1 MDVSLLIDAVVR
13 QTMVLIANL
22 VRATDHRPQLERIAQ
37 QVFLELNDELRRQG
51 VRASLLAGLFGMKLR
66 TYHDRVR
73 RARESVTCAG
83 QPLFQA
89 VFEYIR
95 TTGPAPQW
103 QIEGAFIDDHQKVLQ
118 AILDDLVET
127 GLVFK
132 SGRGASTRYGAMPTT
147 AEIPR
152 APEADAT
159 LAHVALYHRSPA
171 TREELAEQLG
181 PYVDLDAV
189 LDRLVADGRAER
201 SIDPDGIERFRS
213 DGYLI
218 PVGDP
223 VGWEAAVF
231 DHYQAV
237 VNAISVKLD
246 AGATRAR
253 DGDSAGGSTY
263 AFHVPD
269 GHPLTNEVL
278 GLLTEFRTRLT
289 TLRNRVDAVTATE
302 GLDRAESRQVTF
314 YFGQHTR

>member
-22 VRATDHRPQLERIAQ
+22 VRATGHRPQLERIAQ
-37 QVFLELNDELRRQG
+37 QIFLELNDELRRQG

-89 VFEYIR
+89 VFDHIR
-95 TTGPAPQW
+95 AEGPVQQW
-103 QIEGAFIDDHQKVLQ
+103 QIEGAFVDDHAKVLQ

-132 SGRGASTRYGAMPTT
+132 SGRGASTRYGAMPAT
-147 AEIPR
+147 ADRPR

-159 LAHVALYHRSPA
+159 LALVALYHRSPA
-171 TREELAEQLG
+171 TRDELAEQLG

-189 LDRLVADGRAER
+189 LARLVADGRAER
-201 SIDPDGIERFRS
+201 VDDPDGAARYRA
-213 DGYLI
+213 DRYLI

-223 VGWEAAVF
+223 AGWEAAVF

-237 VNAISVKLD
+237 VNAISAKLD
-246 AGATRAR
+246 AGDTRAR

-263 AFHVPD
+263 ALHLPD
-269 GHPLTNEVL
+269 GHPLTDEVL
-278 GLLTEFRTRLT
+278 GLLAEFRARLSG
-289 TLRNRVDAVTATE
+289 LRGRVDEVTAAE
-302 GLDRAESRQVTF
+302 GLDGTEYRQVTF
-314 YFGQHTR
+314 YFGQHVK